1 MSNRRN
7 AYKEVYTILQDLNEE
22 EYNKIPSE
30 VVDAIKE
37 NMNQEYEFY
46 YENETINHGIID
58 LLLEYDNEYI
68 IIDYKLKNIENE
80 AYKNQLNGYKKY
92 IQDMTGKTSK
102 VYLYSFI
109 DSNLVSIS

>member
-1 MSNRRN
+1 M
-7 AYKEVYTILQDLNEE
+7 
-22 EYNKIPSE
+22 
-30 VVDAIKE
+30 
-37 NMNQEYEFY
+37 
-46 YENETINHGIID
+46 
-58 LLLEYDNEYI
+58 LEYDNEYI

-92 IQDMTGKTSK
+92 IQDITGKTVK